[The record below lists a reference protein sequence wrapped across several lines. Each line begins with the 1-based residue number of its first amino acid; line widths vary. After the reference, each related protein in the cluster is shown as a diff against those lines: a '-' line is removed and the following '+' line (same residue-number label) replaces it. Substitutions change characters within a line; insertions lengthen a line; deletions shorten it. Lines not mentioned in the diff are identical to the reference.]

1 MIVIYCKKWNTDIR
15 LLRIIRIIKSFF
27 FGWAASC
34 IFLFPTLFFFISLLS
49 SIQRIHCQL
58 LLPERLCVTYKN
70 MFSFVLFWSQ
80 LLTAPERHL
89 ALPILFCLRFMP
101 PWDFWP
107 CALWL
112 FQGAYLQVCRKHWK
126 LFNYFTLKENSFQF
140 LPIQPK
146 NVSVKGEGFKRVFWH
161 VFNLII
167 KMCSRDAYRPLIG

>member
-1 MIVIYCKKWNTDIR
+1 MIVIYCKMWNTDIR

-27 FGWAASC
+27 FDE
-34 IFLFPTLFFFISLLS
+34 
-49 SIQRIHCQL
+49 L
-58 LLPERLCVTYKN
+58 LLASFYSQPFFLYHHCDQFKEFIVNFCSQRGCVLHKKN

-80 LLTAPERHL
+80 LLTAHHL
-89 ALPILFCLRFMP
+89 ALPILFCLHFMP

-146 NVSVKGEGFKRVFWH
+146 MCQLRGERFKRVFWH
-161 VFNLII
+161 AFNLII
-167 KMCSRDAYRPLIG
+167 KTCSRDAYRSLIS